1 MRFQQETN
9 SLEVEQLKL
18 LKGRFNPKTLVAGKG
33 GLAIAQSDILFRIDA
48 KLFYPRD
55 ESVAINAHAYGSSSS
70 ATDASLAFAECAHDL
85 VPLLLGI
92 VVSNTFVLL
101 QSIHGLFQ
109 KSGKAFRILLRCA
122 MRCLV
127 RV

>member
-9 SLEVEQLKL
+9 TMEVEQLKL
-18 LKGRFNPKTLVAGKG
+18 LKGRFNPKTLVAGKRCR
-33 GLAIAQSDILFRIDA
+33 AVAQSDILFRIDA
-48 KLFYPRD
+48 KLFHPRD
-55 ESVAINAHAYGSSSS
+55 ESVAIDAHAYGGSGS
-70 ATDASLAFAECAHDL
+70 ATDASLAFGKCALDL
-85 VPLLLGI
+85 FPLLIGT
-92 VVSNTFVLL
+92 VVSNTLVLP

>member
-9 SLEVEQLKL
+9 TMEVAQLKL
-18 LKGRFNPKTLVAGKG
+18 LKGRFKPKTLVAGKRG
-33 GLAIAQSDILFRIDA
+33 RAVAQSDILFRIDA
-48 KLFYPRD
+48 KLFHPRD
-55 ESVAINAHAYGSSSS
+55 ESVAIDAHAYGSSGG
-70 ATDASLAFAECAHDL
+70 ATHASLAFGKCGHDL
-85 VPLLLGI
+85 LPLLLGI
-92 VVSNTFVLL
+92 AVSNTFVLL
-101 QSIHGLFQ
+101 QSIYGLFK

>member
-1 MRFQQETN
+1 MCWQQTN
-9 SLEVEQLKL
+9 TMELEQLKL
-18 LKGRFNPKTLVAGKG
+18 LKGRFNTKTLVAGKRG
-33 GLAIAQSDILFRIDA
+33 RAVGQSDILFRIDA

-55 ESVAINAHAYGSSSS
+55 ESAAIDAHTCGSSRS
-70 ATDASLAFAECAHDL
+70 ASDASLAFRKCVHDL
-85 VPLLLGI
+85 FPLVLGI

-127 RV
+127 CV

>member
-9 SLEVEQLKL
+9 TMKVEQLKL
-18 LKGRFNPKTLVAGKG
+18 LKGRFNPKTLVAGLR
-33 GLAIAQSDILFRIDA
+33 GLTVAQSDILFRIDA

-55 ESVAINAHAYGSSSS
+55 ESVAIDAHAYSSSAS
-70 ATDASLAFAECAHDL
+70 ATDASLAFGKCGHDL
-85 VPLLLGI
+85 FPLLLGI
-92 VVSNTFVLL
+92 VVSNAFVLL
-101 QSIHGLFQ
+101 QSIYGHFQ

>member
-1 MRFQQETN
+1 MCFVRETDT
-9 SLEVEQLKL
+9 VDVKQLKL
-18 LKGRFNPKTLVAGKG
+18 LKGRFNPKTLVAGKRG
-33 GLAIAQSDILFRIDA
+33 RAVAQLDILFRIDA

-55 ESVAINAHAYGSSSS
+55 ESVAIDAHSYGSSGS
-70 ATDASLAFAECAHDL
+70 ATDAPLAFGKCGHDL
-85 VPLLLGI
+85 FPLLLGI

-101 QSIHGLFQ
+101 QSIHCLSQ

-122 MRCLV
+122 MRFLV